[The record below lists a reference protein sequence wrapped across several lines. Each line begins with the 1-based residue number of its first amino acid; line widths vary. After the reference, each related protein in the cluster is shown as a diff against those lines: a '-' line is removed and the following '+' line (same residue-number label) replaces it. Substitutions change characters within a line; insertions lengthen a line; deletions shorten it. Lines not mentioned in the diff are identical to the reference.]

1 MKLRVRKKWVAF
13 GGSLILVTLVVIVD
27 RIIVSQVNQ
36 PVSGV
41 VKAGQPSYYNTYSI
55 NLTPKLQSDAYASFN
70 YPKGLILQPPESSS
84 SLQTYN
90 YKAQDI
96 EAWLLN
102 ISISNLPGGDLSNNS
117 SFVLRKENPQTYSEA
132 TTIINSQS
140 VIVMTN
146 TSDSGFSKV
155 AFLTHGGLVATVALK
170 GDDSNGA
177 QPLATAFNMVLS
189 SWHWR

>member
-1 MKLRVRKKWVAF
+1 M
-13 GGSLILVTLVVIVD
+13 
-27 RIIVSQVNQ
+27 
-36 PVSGV
+36 
-41 VKAGQPSYYNTYSI
+41 
-55 NLTPKLQSDAYASFN
+55 
-70 YPKGLILQPPESSS
+70 
-84 SLQTYN
+84 
-90 YKAQDI
+90 
-96 EAWLLN
+96 
-102 ISISNLPGGDLSNNS
+102 PGGDLSNNS